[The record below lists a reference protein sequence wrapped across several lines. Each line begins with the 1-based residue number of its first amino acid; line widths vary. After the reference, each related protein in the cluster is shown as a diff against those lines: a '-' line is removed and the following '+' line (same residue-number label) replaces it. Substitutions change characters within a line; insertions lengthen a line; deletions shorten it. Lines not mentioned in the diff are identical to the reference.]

1 MVVDCVNKVGLSA
14 STAFLWVAIYFG
26 VMLLYTFF
34 DITVWRKIAPKY
46 SNWLNI
52 IFIFAAVIIYVN
64 LLCKRTGYR
73 INFFQNVTV
82 VNIILALGCSVLFY
96 FLLDKCL
103 DPILERLYPESEQA
117 YESTVQALLKSPI
130 TSMLQVCIIAPVIE
144 EIIMRGFVLGGLKTS
159 YGIAVALLISST
171 LFALLHFNMVQTLS
185 AFISGLILGLLFIK
199 TGSILSCIVAHCGY
213 NLISFVIMI
222 IPYVKMKK

>member
-1 MVVDCVNKVGLSA
+1 MNKVGLNM
-14 STAFLWVAIYFG
+14 STVFLWVAIYFG

-34 DITVWRKIAPKY
+34 DITVWRKITPKY
-46 SNWLNI
+46 SDWLNI
-52 IFIFAAVIIYVN
+52 IFIFAAVILYVN

-73 INFFQNVTV
+73 INFFQNVTA
-82 VNIILALGCSVLFY
+82 VNIILALACSVLFY

-117 YESTVQALLKSPI
+117 YEATVKSLLKSPI
-130 TSMLQVCIIAPVIE
+130 TSLLQVCIIAPVIE
-144 EIIMRGFVLGGLKTS
+144 EVIMRGFVLGGLKTS

-222 IPYVKMKK
+222 IPYVKSEFRQ